1 MNVKLLLRV
10 ILIFCITTLSIFAN
24 EKISLQLLW
33 KHQFEFAGFYMAK
46 EKGFYKEAGLEVE
59 IKEFDFGVNIVDDV
73 LAGTVDIGVGR
84 SSLILDKLNGKDV
97 VLLSAIYQS
106 SPFVLVSKQRPDL
119 LNIDDFQNKKIML
132 SDDLALLASVSSMM
146 KMKDIKP
153 TDYTKVPHSF
163 NIEDLVDGKVD
174 LMTTYLSNEPFHLI
188 EAGIGYRVFDPKDYG
203 FNFYADLLFTSQ
215 SYLEA
220 NKESIEKFHEASQKG
235 WEYAFDNI
243 SETVNVIFDKYNS
256 QNKSKKALHYE
267 AGVLK
272 ELAFQKDVEF
282 GHINEARIHE
292 IAYIYR
298 LLGMT
303 NKSDANLKGLVYE
316 PHKFSDIINR
326 IFSLEV
332 LLAVMGVLV
341 LNYLLT
347 LYKQYI
353 LKRENKNLEEVV
365 EKKTEK
371 LKIYNRDLEK
381 QKELYDLVFEK
392 ASSGVLLIDTN
403 TNKFIESNNQ
413 VVKLLGAESK
423 DYILGK
429 GPSDLSPEFQAD
441 GKRSDIKTEEFI
453 KSAITKG
460 ELCFEWLHKKK
471 NGEIF
476 WVEITL
482 TKLSVDKKDVL
493 YVTWKDINEKK
504 QFQQELELLNESLE
518 EKILERTKELEHAVS
533 VKSNFLANM
542 SHEIRTPLN
551 GIMGFVDILYKNE
564 SDEKKRSKLQI
575 VKESSN
581 SLLTIINDIL
591 DFSKIE
597 SKKLLIER
605 VPIDIRAIFGHVVEL
620 FFDKAKEK
628 GINITLNINDDLPEI
643 TLGDETRVKQVFSN
657 ILSNAIKFANDSST
671 IVVNVNY
678 LAHESKLY
686 CEVVDSG
693 IGIEASKL
701 DSIFNSFE
709 QADSSISR
717 SYGGTG
723 LGLSISKTLVELM
736 GGTIG
741 VESELG
747 VGSKFYFTLDMHKVE
762 DDLEED
768 SKYIEQ
774 DKELIGE
781 VLMVEDNKTNQML
794 LKLLLEELELEA
806 DIANDGLEAVEAV
819 KEKKY
824 DVILMDEN
832 MPNMSGLEATKIIRE
847 LEFGVEVPIVAV
859 TANALKGDKYTFT
872 ENGMNDYLSKPIDS
886 NELKTVLQKYL

>member
-1 MNVKLLLRV
+1 MKLLLRV